1 MLILILT
8 ALAILNSNG
17 SISYF
22 TKSSGRIS
30 NLLFVI
36 SEAIILRG
44 LTPLMDISLNLVL
57 PLALYKLSKYSSML
71 LPENN
76 PLFLNK
82 LIVGPIKGNKFNLF
96 FT

>member
-1 MLILILT
+1 
-8 ALAILNSNG
+8 
-17 SISYF
+17 
-22 TKSSGRIS
+22 
-30 NLLFVI
+30 
-36 SEAIILRG
+36 
-44 LTPLMDISLNLVL
+44 MDISLNLVL